1 MVQSTT
7 LFVIEISLEFF
18 MFVPSFESYN
28 NILAFPEITSTKIK
42 LEVPHD
48 KIGFDKE
55 FKDE

>member
-1 MVQSTT
+1 
-7 LFVIEISLEFF
+7 